1 MILTKFFQTMNLES
15 ILKNIL
21 TSGLALT
28 DPDLIRR
35 VKVLNIFQLIFF
47 ILTPFLGLFYFYIGA
62 LFLFYTVII
71 AGFLMIGGVVLLRVT
86 KDIVLVGNYAVF
98 VLWAAIT
105 VISWN
110 TGAITYE
117 GVMNPSWLLN
127 AGLILLAI
135 FLNGYLSGTIWASV
149 TFIQTG
155 LLIYLFRSGHLFQ
168 NLLPSEI
175 MTTYYLG
182 VYLVCLLMI
191 LLFAFLFEKE
201 KSEALIREQE
211 KSHTLRESKRYMDD
225 IFDRYPLPTFVLDKS
240 HRVIQWNRACQE
252 LSGIYPEQI
261 LGKRVWEGFFTND
274 QSSIADMV
282 LDDINSIGKI
292 FGDSLISDIDSGWFE
307 MDTFLPKLKEGKRAI
322 VTAAPIMDNNGIMRG
337 AIQTIQEVRK
347 IPVEGGKPEYVDES
361 FPQPVFR
368 IDSSGK
374 IDFWNKAS
382 EDAFGFHASE
392 MTGKSPLAIVAKN
405 YRPLFKDTLIR
416 VLKGESFTNRQW
428 KYTSKDGNPVYVLA
442 RVFPSQSSQDNGVEC
457 VIVNTDI
464 TEIRLK
470 LKKLSLYAAESNEK
484 LKALSE
490 EHDLLKKNIATFIRK
505 KDKDVKE

>member
-1 MILTKFFQTMNLES
+1 
-15 ILKNIL
+15 
-21 TSGLALT
+21 
-28 DPDLIRR
+28 
-35 VKVLNIFQLIFF
+35 VF
-47 ILTPFLGLFYFYIGA
+47 ILW
-62 LFLFYTVII
+62 
-71 AGFLMIGGVVLLRVT
+71 
-86 KDIVLVGNYAVF
+86 AV
-98 VLWAAIT
+98 IT

-117 GVMNPSWLLN
+117 GVINPSWLLN

-135 FLNGYLSGTIWASV
+135 FLNGYLSGTVWAV
-149 TFIQTG
+149 VVFVQTG
-155 LLIYLFRSGHLFQ
+155 VLIGMFRSGHQFQ

-175 MTTYYLG
+175 MTTYYMG
-182 VYLVCLLMI
+182 VYLISLLAI
-191 LLFAFLFEKE
+191 LVFAFLFEKE
-201 KSEALIREQE
+201 KSDALVREQE

-261 LGKRVWEGFFTND
+261 LGKRVWEGFFIND
-274 QSSIADMV
+274 KASIADMV
-282 LDDINSIGKI
+282 LEDINSIGNI

-307 MDTFLPKLKEGKRAI
+307 MDTFLPRLKEGKRAI

-347 IPVEGGKPEYVDES
+347 IPVEGGAPEYLDES

-368 IDSSGK
+368 IDSGGK
-374 IDFWNKAS
+374 IDFWNNACI
-382 EDAFGFHASE
+382 EAFGYGGPE
-392 MTGKSPLAIVAKN
+392 MIGKSPLAIVAKN

-428 KYTSKDGNPVYVLA
+428 KYFSSDGKPVYVLA
-442 RVFPSQSSQDNGVEC
+442 RVFPSQSADDRGVEC

-464 TEIRLK
+464 TDIRLK
-470 LKKLSLYAAESNEK
+470 LKKLSLYATESNEK

-505 KDKDVKE
+505 KDKGGQAQS

>member
-1 MILTKFFQTMNLES
+1 MS
-15 ILKNIL
+15 IKSIFKNVL

-62 LFLFYTVII
+62 SLLFYTVII
-71 AGFLMIGGVVLLRVT
+71 AGLLMLFGVILLRVT
-86 KDIVLVGNYAVF
+86 KNIVLVGNFAVF
-98 VLWAAIT
+98 ILWAAIT

-117 GVMNPSWLLN
+117 GVLNPSWLLN

-135 FLNGYLSGTIWASV
+135 FLNGYLSGTIWATV
-149 TFIQTG
+149 IFVQTG
-155 LLIYLFRSGHLFQ
+155 VLIYMFRSGYQFQ
-168 NLLPSEI
+168 NLLPMDI
-175 MTTYYLG
+175 MTTYYMG
-182 VYLVCLLMI
+182 VYMACILVI

-252 LSGIYPEQI
+252 MSGIYPEQI

-322 VTAAPIMDNNGIMRG
+322 ITAAPILDNNGIMRG

-347 IPVEGGKPEYVDES
+347 IPVEGGGKPEYLDES

-368 IDSSGK
+368 IDSGGK
-374 IDFWNKAS
+374 IDLWNKACEGS
-382 EDAFGFHASE
+382 FGFNASE
-392 MTGKSPLAIVAKN
+392 MIGKSPLAIVAKN
-405 YRPLFKDTLIR
+405 YRPLFKDTIIR

-428 KYTSKDGNPVYVLA
+428 KYTSNDGRPVYVLA
-442 RVFPSQSSQDNGVEC
+442 RVFPSQSAEDNGVEC

>member
-1 MILTKFFQTMNLES
+1 MNLEA
-15 ILKNIL
+15 ILKNVL
-21 TSGLALT
+21 TSGLTFT

-35 VKVLNIFQLIFF
+35 VRVLNIFQVIFF
-47 ILTPFLGLFYFYIGA
+47 ILALFLGLFYLSIDAFI
-62 LFLFYTVII
+62 LFYTVVI
-71 AGFLMIGGVVLLRVT
+71 AGIFMLGGVVLLRTT
-86 KDIVLVGNYAVF
+86 KNIVLVGNYAVF
-98 VLWAAIT
+98 ILWAAIT

-117 GVMNPSWLLN
+117 GVINPSWLLN

-135 FLNGYLSGTIWASV
+135 FLNGYLSGTIWATV
-149 TFIQTG
+149 IFLQTG
-155 LLIYLFRSGHLFQ
+155 LLIYLFRSGHQFQ
-168 NLLPSEI
+168 NVLPADI
-175 MTTYYLG
+175 MSTYYMG
-182 VYLVCLLMI
+182 VYMVCILVI

-274 QSSIADMV
+274 QSSIADLV
-282 LDDINSIGKI
+282 LDDINSIGRI

-322 VTAAPIMDNNGIMRG
+322 VTAAPIMDNNGVMRG

-347 IPVEGGKPEYVDES
+347 IPVEGGRPEYLDES
-361 FPQPVFR
+361 FQQPVFR
-368 IDSSGK
+368 IDSGGK
-374 IDFWNKAS
+374 IDMWNKAC
-382 EDAFGFHASE
+382 EDAFGFNASE
-392 MTGKSPLAIVAKN
+392 MIGKNPLTFVAKN

-416 VLKGESFTNRQW
+416 VLKGESFSNRQW
-428 KYTSKDGNPVYVLA
+428 KYTASDGRPVYVLA
-442 RVFPSQSSQDNGVEC
+442 RVFPSQSVENNGVEC

-464 TEIRLK
+464 TEIRLR

-505 KDKDVKE
+505 KDKDVKG

>member
-1 MILTKFFQTMNLES
+1 MNLEP
-15 ILKNIL
+15 IIKNII
-21 TSGLALT
+21 TSGLSLT

-35 VKVLNIFQLIFF
+35 VKVLNIFQIIFF
-47 ILTPFLGLFYFYIGA
+47 ILTPLLGGFYLSIGAGLLFYA
-62 LFLFYTVII
+62 LIV
-71 AGFLMIGGVVLLRVT
+71 AGLLMIVGVVLLRTT
-86 KDIVLVGNYAVF
+86 KNIVLVGNYAVF
-98 VLWAAIT
+98 VLWAAIS

-117 GVMNPSWLLN
+117 GVLNPSWLLD

-149 TFIQTG
+149 IFVQTG
-155 LLIYLFRSGHLFQ
+155 ILIYLFRSGYQFQ
-168 NLLPSEI
+168 NILPTDI
-175 MTTYYLG
+175 MTTYYMG
-182 VYLVCLLMI
+182 VYMICILVI

-201 KSEALIREQE
+201 KSDALIREEE

-225 IFDRYPLPTFVLDKS
+225 IFDRYPLPTFVLDRS

-252 LSGIYPEQI
+252 MSGIYPEQI
-261 LGKRVWEGFFTND
+261 LGKRVWEGFFSND

-282 LDDINSIGKI
+282 IDDINSISST

-322 VTAAPIMDNNGIMRG
+322 VTAAPIMDNNGVMRG

-347 IPVEGGKPEYVDES
+347 IPIEGGSPEYLDES

-374 IDFWNKAS
+374 INFWNRAS
-382 EDAFGFHASE
+382 EDAFGFAESD
-392 MTGKSPLAIVAKN
+392 MTGKSPLTLVAKN

-442 RVFPSQSSQDNGVEC
+442 RVFPSQSSSENGVEC
-457 VIVNTDI
+457 VIINTDI

-505 KDKDVKE
+505 KDKDVKEEG

>member
-1 MILTKFFQTMNLES
+1 MNPNL

-21 TSGLALT
+21 TSGLSLT
-28 DPDLIRR
+28 DPDLVRR
-35 VKVLNIFQLIFF
+35 FRVLNIFQLVFF
-47 ILTPFLGLFYFYIGA
+47 ILSPALGLFYYFIGMFP
-62 LFLFYTVII
+62 LFFAVII
-71 AGFLMIGGVVLLRVT
+71 AGFLMLCGVFLLRLT
-86 KDIVLVGNYAVF
+86 KNIILSGNYAVF
-98 VLWAAIT
+98 ILWAVIT

-110 TGAITYE
+110 TGAVTYE
-117 GVMNPSWLLN
+117 GVINPSWLLN
-127 AGLILLAI
+127 AVLILLAI
-135 FLNGYLSGTIWASV
+135 FLNGYLSGTVWAAV
-149 TFIQTG
+149 VFIQTG
-155 LLIYLFRSGHLFQ
+155 TLIYMFRSGHEFQ
-168 NLLPSEI
+168 NLLPAEI
-175 MTTYYLG
+175 MTTYYMA
-182 VYLVCLLMI
+182 VYLISLLGI
-191 LLFAFLFEKE
+191 LIFAFLFEKE
-201 KSEALIREQE
+201 KSDALIREQE

-261 LGKRVWEGFFTND
+261 LGKRVWEGFFVND
-274 QSSIADMV
+274 TSSIADMV
-282 LDDINSIGKI
+282 LDDINSIGSA

-307 MDTFLPKLKEGKRAI
+307 MDTFLPRLKEGKRAI
-322 VTAAPIMDNNGIMRG
+322 VTAAPITDNNGIMRG

-347 IPVEGGKPEYVDES
+347 IPVEGGAPEYMDDS

-374 IDFWNKAS
+374 IDFWNKAC
-382 EDAFGFHASE
+382 EDSFGFGAQE
-392 MTGKSPLAIVAKN
+392 MIGKNPLAVVANN
-405 YRPLFKDTLIR
+405 YRPLFKDTMIR

-428 KYTSKDGNPVYVLA
+428 KYSSAQGKPVYVLA
-442 RVFPSQSSQDNGVEC
+442 RVFPAQSADEKGVEC

-484 LKALSE
+484 LKVLSE

-505 KDKDVKE
+505 KDKAGQVQS

>member
-1 MILTKFFQTMNLES
+1 MNLKS
-15 ILKNIL
+15 IFRNIIS
-21 TSGLALT
+21 SGLTLT

-35 VKVLNIFQLIFF
+35 VRVLNIFQFIFF
-47 ILTPFLGLFYFYIGA
+47 VLALFLGLFYFYIDA
-62 LFLFYTVII
+62 FLLFYTVII
-71 AGFLMIGGVVLLRVT
+71 AGLLMLVGVVLLRTT
-86 KDIVLVGNYAVF
+86 KNIVFVGNYAVF
-98 VLWAAIT
+98 VLWAAIS

-117 GVMNPSWLLN
+117 GVINPSWLLN
-127 AGLILLAI
+127 AALILLAI
-135 FLNGYLSGTIWASV
+135 FLNGYLSGTIWATV
-149 TFIQTG
+149 IFLQTG
-155 LLIYLFRSGHLFQ
+155 LLIYLFRSGHQFQ
-168 NLLPSEI
+168 NLLPVDI
-175 MTTYYLG
+175 MTTYYMG
-182 VYLVCLLMI
+182 VYMVCILVI

-274 QSSIADMV
+274 QSSIADIV
-282 LDDINSIGKI
+282 LDDINSIGRI

-307 MDTFLPKLKEGKRAI
+307 MDTFLPRLKEGKRAI
-322 VTAAPIMDNNGIMRG
+322 ITAAPIMDNNGVMRG

-347 IPVEGGKPEYVDES
+347 IPVEGGRPEYLDES
-361 FPQPVFR
+361 FHQPVFR
-368 IDSSGK
+368 IDSGGK
-374 IDFWNKAS
+374 IDMWNKAC
-382 EDAFGFHASE
+382 EDAFGFNASE
-392 MTGKSPLAIVAKN
+392 TIGKNPLTFVAKN

-416 VLKGESFTNRQW
+416 VLKGESFSNRQW
-428 KYTSKDGNPVYVLA
+428 KYTSSDGRPVYVLA
-442 RVFPSQSSQDNGVEC
+442 RVFPSQSDESKGVEC

-464 TEIRLK
+464 TEIRLR

-484 LKALSE
+484 LKVLSE

-505 KDKDVKE
+505 KDKGVKE

>member
-1 MILTKFFQTMNLES
+1 M
-15 ILKNIL
+15 
-21 TSGLALT
+21 
-28 DPDLIRR
+28 
-35 VKVLNIFQLIFF
+35 
-47 ILTPFLGLFYFYIGA
+47 
-62 LFLFYTVII
+62 
-71 AGFLMIGGVVLLRVT
+71 
-86 KDIVLVGNYAVF
+86 
-98 VLWAAIT
+98 
-105 VISWN
+105 
-110 TGAITYE
+110 
-117 GVMNPSWLLN
+117 
-127 AGLILLAI
+127 LLAI
-135 FLNGYLSGTIWASV
+135 FLNGYLSGTIWATV
-149 TFIQTG
+149 IFVQTG
-155 LLIYLFRSGHLFQ
+155 ILMYMFRSGHQFP
-168 NLLPSEI
+168 NLLPVDI
-175 MTTYYLG
+175 MTTYYMG
-182 VYLVCLLMI
+182 VYMVCILVI

-252 LSGIYPEQI
+252 MSGIYPEQI

-322 VTAAPIMDNNGIMRG
+322 ITAAPILDNNGIMRG

-347 IPVEGGKPEYVDES
+347 IPVEGGGKPEYLDES

-368 IDSSGK
+368 IDSGGK
-374 IDFWNKAS
+374 IDLWNKACEGS
-382 EDAFGFHASE
+382 FGFNASE
-392 MTGKSPLAIVAKN
+392 MIGKSPLAIVAKN
-405 YRPLFKDTLIR
+405 YRPLFKDTIIR

-428 KYTSKDGNPVYVLA
+428 KYTSNDGRPVYVLA
-442 RVFPSQSSQDNGVEC
+442 RVFPSQSAEDNGVEC